1 MSTLATRL
9 RVAPALALTLL
20 ATALSGCGPS
30 NLVNGV
36 TNPLSFGICGL
47 IVIVLDIVALVEVWK
62 STRSDGDK
70 LIWTGV
76 IVILPFVGMIA
87 YYLFGRK

>member
-1 MSTLATRL
+1 MPTLSTRL
-9 RVAPALALTLL
+9 RVAPALALTFL

-30 NLVNGV
+30 NLVRGV

-62 STRSDGDK
+62 SERSDTDK